1 MNLVTMGS
9 MSSVAKTFNYI
20 LYRCKLSVNTFYAP
34 NAHNVCKHRIISSF
48 TATLHDDV
56 VVVLK
61 GAFVQSIIF
70 EREAPQFLSGAEL
83 SEFELL
89 TVLCTM

>member
-1 MNLVTMGS
+1 MPIMYAS
-9 MSSVAKTFNYI
+9 I
-20 LYRCKLSVNTFYAP
+20 ELSAVLL
-34 NAHNVCKHRIISSF
+34 
-48 TATLHDDV
+48 TLHDD

-83 SEFELL
+83 SEFEL
-89 TVLCTM
+89 

>member
-1 MNLVTMGS
+1 MLLMPIMYAS
-9 MSSVAKTFNYI
+9 I
-20 LYRCKLSVNTFYAP
+20 ELSAVLL
-34 NAHNVCKHRIISSF
+34 
-48 TATLHDDV
+48 TLHDD

-89 TVLCTM
+89 TVLCTK